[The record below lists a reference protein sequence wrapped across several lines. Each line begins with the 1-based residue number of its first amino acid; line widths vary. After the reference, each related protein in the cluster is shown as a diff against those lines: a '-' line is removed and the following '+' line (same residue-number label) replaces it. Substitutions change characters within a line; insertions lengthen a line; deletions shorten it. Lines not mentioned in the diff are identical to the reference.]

1 MAQEGTDVAA
11 TSDRDGARTGRLK
24 GVRKRKRAQQ
34 RYTCEVMALKMRLV
48 KKARVRGK

>member
-1 MAQEGTDVAA
+1 MAV
-11 TSDRDGARTGRLK
+11 TSERNGGRAGRLK

-34 RYTCEVMALKMRLV
+34 SYACEVMALKMRLV